1 MGSSVGTAVKAR
13 DSSHLDD
20 VDEAAAFATS
30 GGSVD
35 TDLSSR
41 VELHIEC
48 QKLKKKIAAC
58 AIVYTRRSQD
68 PKWHEIGKTETIFD
82 TKAPTFVKS
91 VILDYNFE
99 IQQKVRVELYNIT
112 KAGDPN
118 MSAQEYIG
126 FAEGFV
132 GEIVASRTSSLV
144 RTLTGVKSP
153 NVGEA
158 LMSAE
163 ELSRVK
169 HQCSFTMRASGLPVM
184 DFFSRNADPYAIV
197 YRTHPKDE
205 TGERSVPV
213 YRTEVI
219 KRSLKPQWQKIEISV
234 QQLCR
239 GEESRPVRIE
249 IWDWNRT
256 QQHSFIG
263 EVETSYADL
272 HRAFQ
277 DERPLVLQLYNNR
290 KKGAMGKKKYEK
302 GPGKAAGQLILE
314 DINVSR
320 QYSFLDYVY
329 GGLEIGLIVA
339 IDMTRSNGDP
349 RNEDSLHYYDTS
361 QPNDYVMAMRA
372 VGEILQHYDADNKYP
387 VLGFGAKVPPSH
399 TVCSH
404 CFSLNGNIF
413 DPEVEGL
420 DNIIKVYRKALS
432 AVSLHGPTHFHEVIQ
447 YAANMAKPY
456 SNPAPG
462 DDQKYFIL
470 MIVADGVINDMQQ
483 TIDEVVRGSETP
495 LSIIIVG
502 VGDEDFSMM
511 DELDA
516 DDRPLYSVSE
526 KKYMSRDIVQFV
538 PFNEFKDKSYHQLA
552 MATLDEIPREVV
564 NYFLSRKITPKRV
577 DNVSA
582 IMPNRAL
589 RDAGDANED
598 GGPSAPDEKDDSSIP
613 RFLREEKHRLL
624 QGAISQGYPRDDVE
638 EVLDRCGLPAASAEM
653 LLDVLTNGE
662 KGVNAMTAANQEYLA
677 FEKNNRPS
685 KHGML
690 VRQATGGNWGEQAS
704 GSGGGSK
711 ARSNLPGGIEED
723 DNVDR
728 PPENR
733 KDHAKPANLGKKKKN
748 KSNKD
753 GDDDMAQLCKVCF
766 EKPID
771 TVILECGHQIVCDG
785 CSKQIGSL
793 CPLCRQTITKICRT
807 FVS

>member
-1 MGSSVGTAVKAR
+1 MGSAAGTAVKAR
-13 DSSHLDD
+13 DSTHLDD

-48 QKLKKKIAAC
+48 QRLKKKIAAC

-82 TKAPTFVKS
+82 AREPKFVKS

-99 IQQKVRVELYNIT
+99 IQQKVRVELYNMT
-112 KAGDPN
+112 KPGDTN
-118 MSAQEYIG
+118 MQAQEYVG
-126 FAEGFV
+126 FAESFI
-132 GEIVASRTSSLV
+132 GEIVASRSSSLV
-144 RTLTGVKSP
+144 KPLVGVKNP
-153 NVGEA
+153 NVGEVLLA
-158 LMSAE
+158 AE

-169 HQCSFTMRASGLPVM
+169 HQCSFNMRAQGLPVM
-184 DFFSRNADPYAIV
+184 DFFSRNSDPYAIV
-197 YRTHPKDE
+197 YRTNPKDE
-205 TGERSVPV
+205 VGDRSVPV

-219 KRSLKPQWQKIEISV
+219 KRSLNPKFQKIEISV

-263 EVETSYADL
+263 EVDTTYSDL

-290 KKGAMGKKKYEK
+290 KSGDKGKKKYEK
-302 GPGKAAGQLILE
+302 GPGKPAGQLILE
-314 DINVSR
+314 DIAVTR

-349 RNEDSLHYYDTS
+349 RDEDSLHYYDTS

-372 VGEILQHYDADNKYP
+372 VGEILQHYDSDDKYP
-387 VLGFGAKVPPSH
+387 VLGFGAKVPPTH

-404 CFSLNGNIF
+404 CFALNGNIF
-413 DPEVEGL
+413 DAEVDGL
-420 DNIIKVYRKALS
+420 DGIIKCYRKALG
-432 AVSLHGPTHFHEVIQ
+432 AVSLHGPTHFADVIRF
-447 YAANMAKPY
+447 ASNMARPY
-456 SNPAPG
+456 SDPKPG
-462 DDQKYFIL
+462 EEQKYFIL

-516 DDRPLYSVSE
+516 DDKPLYSISE

-564 NYFLSRKITPKRV
+564 NYFVTRKVHPKRLA
-577 DNVSA
+577 DDQKPIAGNA
-582 IMPNRAL
+582 AL
-589 RDAGDANED
+589 RGGASGDAGARPSGPGDA
-598 GGPSAPDEKDDSSIP
+598 EKDDADIP
-613 RFLREEKHRLL
+613 RFLRDEKLRLM
-624 QGAISQGYPRDDVE
+624 QGAVNQGYPRDDVE
-638 EVLDRCGLPAASAEM
+638 DVLSSCGLPATSMEM

-662 KGVNAMTAANQEYLA
+662 KGQNPMTAMNPDLVGLA
-677 FEKNNRPS
+677 DKRPS

-690 VRQATGGNWGEQAS
+690 VRQGTGGDWGHSERAES
-704 GSGGGSK
+704 SKPRGS
-711 ARSNLPGGIEED
+711 LPGGID
-723 DNVDR
+723 DDDVDK
-728 PPENR
+728 PPDYER
-733 KDHAKPANLGKKKKN
+733 KDSRPKPKKKK
-748 KSNKD
+748 KKD
-753 GDDDMAQLCKVCF
+753 ADDDIAQLCKVCF

>member
-1 MGSSVGTAVKAR
+1 
-13 DSSHLDD
+13 
-20 VDEAAAFATS
+20 
-30 GGSVD
+30 
-35 TDLSSR
+35 

-112 KAGDPN
+112 KAGDTN

-126 FAEGFV
+126 FAEGFI
-132 GEIVASRTSSLV
+132 GEIVATRTGALV
-144 RTLTGVKSP
+144 KPLQGVKNP

-169 HQCSFTMRASGLPVM
+169 HQCSFNMRAAGLPVM

-290 KKGAMGKKKYEK
+290 KAGKLGKKRYEK
-302 GPGKAAGQLILE
+302 GNGKAAGQLILE
-314 DINVSR
+314 EITVAR

-432 AVSLHGPTHFHEVIQ
+432 AVSLHGPTHFHEVIK

-462 DDQKYFIL
+462 DEQKYFIL

-483 TIDEVVRGSETP
+483 TIDEVVRGSECP

-564 NYFLSRKITPKRV
+564 NYFISRKITPKRV

-589 RDAGDANED
+589 RDAGDAEED
-598 GGPSAPDEKDDSSIP
+598 RRGPSQPAEEKDDADIP
-613 RFLREEKHRLL
+613 RFLREEKQRLL
-624 QGAISQGYPRDDVE
+624 QGAISQGYPRDDVD
-638 EVLDRCGLPAASAEM
+638 EVLDKCGLPAASMEM

-662 KGVNAMTAANQEYLA
+662 KGTNPMTASNQALS
-677 FEKNNRPS
+677 FERDSRPS

-690 VRQATGGNWGEQAS
+690 VRQATGGNWGEQANGSNS
-704 GSGGGSK
+704 GKGQ
-711 ARSNLPGGIEED
+711 RQQLPGVCDEED
-723 DNVDR
+723 VDR
-728 PPENR
+728 PPDYQP
-733 KDHAKPANLGKKKKN
+733 KDRSKQEKRKKKKP
-748 KSNKD
+748 KD
-753 GDDDMAQLCKVCF
+753 GDDEIAQLCKVCF